1 MVCLYGAL
9 QSLTEDDLPSLSN
22 KWSLMGK
29 GVILICLFKTVA
41 ETLVAIA
48 QNGDSVEGYMNAC
61 KVEVAAYVVSFV
73 FSVIEIILL
82 KKTADAIGG
91 VGYEASSV
99 DHCSD
104 EY

>member
-1 MVCLYGAL
+1 
-9 QSLTEDDLPSLSN
+9 
-22 KWSLMGK
+22 
-29 GVILICLFKTVA
+29 
-41 ETLVAIA
+41 
-48 QNGDSVEGYMNAC
+48 MNAC

>member
-1 MVCLYGAL
+1 MDCLL
-9 QSLTEDDLPSLSN
+9 L
-22 KWSLMGK
+22 KK
-29 GVILICLFKTVA
+29 KA

-61 KVEVAAYVVSFV
+61 KVEVAAYVVAFV
-73 FSVIEIILL
+73 FSIIEIVLL

-91 VGYEASSV
+91 VGYEVSLV
-99 DHCSD
+99 DHRSD